1 MNMYNVEDLPQDA
14 LVVDN
19 VEDAFTIAK
28 ILIENN
34 NAVLITREEKLWC
47 INWIWCPNGEANRND
62 VIFTSKEEYEYFLDR
77 EE

>member
-1 MNMYNVEDLPQDA
+1 MNTYNIEDLPQDA

-47 INWIWCPNGEANRND
+47 INWIWCSHGEANRND
-62 VIFTSKEEYEYFLDR
+62 VIFTSKEEYEYFFDR